1 MNTRARHLRRALQ
14 LSVLSIA
21 WSAGAGSF
29 AVYSA
34 LAGGSLSLL
43 GFGADAV
50 IDAVASV
57 ALVWRFL
64 VESHDPE
71 SASRVERTAERV
83 VGLALVA
90 VAVYL
95 ALASVRSIAAGTHP
109 DPSSSAVGLLLAS
122 IVVLPPLAIAKR
134 RVAASLSSGALRAD
148 SILTAV
154 AALLAAISLASLAA
168 VQAFGLW
175 WADAA
180 AALIVAVVVVREGW
194 VSLRA
199 SRFVG

>member
-1 MNTRARHLRRALQ
+1 MNTRARHLQHALW
-14 LSVLSIA
+14 LSVFSIA
-21 WSAGAGSF
+21 WSAGVGSF

-34 LAGGSLSLL
+34 LASGSLSLL

-50 IDAVASV
+50 IDAAASI

-64 VESHDPE
+64 VESRDPE
-71 SASRVERTAERV
+71 RAGRVERAAEQV

-90 VAVYL
+90 LAIYL
-95 ALASVRSIAAGTHP
+95 ALASIGSIAAGAHP
-109 DPSSSAVGLLLAS
+109 DTSSSAVALLLVS
-122 IVVLPPLAIAKR
+122 IVVLSPLAIAKR
-134 RVAASLSSGALRAD
+134 RVAASLGSGALRAD

-168 VQAFGLW
+168 VQAFGFW

-194 VSLRA
+194 SSLRA
-199 SRFVG
+199 ARSVG

>member
-64 VESHDPE
+64 VESRDGE
-71 SASRVERTAERV
+71 RASRVERTAEGV
-83 VGLALVA
+83 VGLALMA
-90 VAVYL
+90 VALYL

-109 DPSSSAVGLLLAS
+109 DASSAAVALLLAS

-148 SILTAV
+148 SVLTAV

-168 VQAFGLW
+168 VQAFGFW
-175 WADAA
+175 WADGA

-194 VSLRA
+194 SSLKA
-199 SRFVG
+199 SRSVG